1 MKTFWTLSTVISSLL
16 LLSACTPRAD
26 HGDRTPLAEVDGT
39 VLYAD
44 ELARVMPVG
53 LSSTDSTAFA
63 DDYIRHWM
71 ENTLLAHK
79 AEQNIPD
86 DGLIER
92 RVEAYRQAL
101 IVNSYQQQLL
111 EQKLSSEVSD
121 EEMQAF
127 YNQHTDLFVLKEP
140 AIKGIFIKVP
150 RTASGLA
157 NLRKWYDQNDDAS
170 LEKIE
175 KYCFAHAVIYEYFY
189 DHWIPLSTLDG
200 KLPIDSSTLPAHLDK
215 SGNYE
220 AEDDEFCYLLHVE
233 STTPIGHTKPFDLAK
248 AQISSLIVN
257 YRQVEFMNRVKEDL
271 YNQARESGK
280 AKYYIDNE
288 QQP

>member
-1 MKTFWTLSTVISSLL
+1 MRTPWILSTAISSLL
-16 LLSACTPRAD
+16 LAACTPRVD
-26 HGDRTPLAEVDGT
+26 HGERTPLAEADGT

-53 LSSTDSTAFA
+53 LTGADSAAFA
-63 DDYIRHWM
+63 DDYLRHWI

-92 RVEAYRQAL
+92 RVAAYRQAL

-111 EQKLSSEVSD
+111 EQKLSAEVSD

-127 YNQHTDLFVLKEP
+127 YDQHPDLFVLEEP

-150 RTASGLA
+150 RTANGLA
-157 NLRKWYDQNDDAS
+157 NLRKWYSHNDDAS

-175 KYCFAHAVIYEYFY
+175 KYSFANAVVYEYFY
-189 DHWIPLSTLDG
+189 DHWVPLSTLIG
-200 KLPIDSSTLPAHLDK
+200 KLPIDSSTLLAHLDK
-215 SGNYE
+215 NGNYE
-220 AEDDEFCYLLHVE
+220 DEDDSYCYLLHVE
-233 STTPIGHTKPFDLAK
+233 STTPMGHTKPFDLAK
-248 AQISSLIVN
+248 PQISSLIVN

-280 AKYYIDNE
+280 AKYYIDNDNE
-288 QQP
+288 